1 MFTGLIQ
8 SLGQIE
14 HCDQRQIVIR
24 CPDLRDK
31 LVLGDSVAV
40 NGVCLTVAKIQTS
53 GFVADVSPET
63 LNRSNLGEKDST
75 PVNLELA
82 LAVGDRLGGH
92 FVTGHIDGIGTLRE
106 SKMQGGAWE
115 ISFEAI
121 SSVGR
126 YIVFKGSV
134 TVNGVSLTVAD
145 CNDDGTSF
153 SVAVIP
159 HTYQNT
165 NLSYLKSGGKVN
177 LESDVL
183 GKYVEKFLRLDRQ
196 ENHQSNGHTKE
207 KEITADFLTEHGWHS

>member
-14 HCDQRQIVIR
+14 HCDRRQIAIR

-63 LNRSNLGEKDST
+63 LNRSNLGELNST

-92 FVTGHIDGIGTLRE
+92 FVTGHIDGIGTLCE
-106 SKMQGGAWE
+106 TKMQGGAWE

-121 SSVGR
+121 PSVGR
-126 YIVFKGSV
+126 YIVFKGSI

-145 CNDDGTSF
+145 CNEDGTNF

-165 NLSYLKSGGKVN
+165 NLSYLKSGSKVN

-196 ENHQSNGHTKE
+196 EKHQVNGSHQE
-207 KEITADFLTEHGWHS
+207 SEITPDFLAEHGWY

>member
-14 HCDQRQIVIR
+14 HCDREQIVIR
-24 CPDLRDK
+24 CPDLRNK
-31 LVLGDSVAV
+31 LSLGDSVAV
-40 NGVCLTVAKIQTS
+40 NGVCLTVSKLMTS
-53 GFVADVSPET
+53 GFVADISPET
-63 LNRSNLGEKDST
+63 LNRSNLGDSNSM

-92 FVTGHIDGIGTLRE
+92 FVTGHIDGIGTLIE

-115 ISFEAI
+115 MSFNAI
-121 SSVGR
+121 ASVGR

-134 TVNGVSLTVAD
+134 CVNGISLTVAS
-145 CNDDGTSF
+145 CNDDGTYF

-165 NLSYLKSGGKVN
+165 NLSYLRSQSKVN

-183 GKYVEKFLRLDRQ
+183 GKYVEKFLRLGFSTANR
-196 ENHQSNGHTKE
+196 SNGSLT
-207 KEITADFLTEHGWHS
+207 EITADFLAEHGWQ

>member
-63 LNRSNLGEKDST
+63 LNRSNLGEKNPT

-92 FVTGHIDGIGTLRE
+92 FVTGHIDGIGTLLE

-145 CNDDGTSF
+145 CNEDGTNF

-165 NLSYLKSGGKVN
+165 NLSHLKSGSKVN

-196 ENHQSNGHTKE
+196 GNHQSNGHPKE
-207 KEITADFLTEHGWHS
+207 KEITVDFLAEHGWH

>member
-14 HCDQRQIVIR
+14 HCDRRQIAIR

-115 ISFEAI
+115 ISFETV

-145 CNDDGTSF
+145 CNEDGTSF

-165 NLSYLKSGGKVN
+165 NLSHLKSGSKVN

-183 GKYVEKFLRLDRQ
+183 GKYVERFLRLDRQ
-196 ENHQSNGHTKE
+196 ANNQPNRNPKE
-207 KEITADFLTEHGWHS
+207 KEITADFLAEHGW

>member
-14 HCDQRQIVIR
+14 HCDRRQIAIR

-31 LVLGDSVAV
+31 LVLGDSVSV
-40 NGVCLTVAKIQTS
+40 NGVCLTVAKIQAS

-63 LNRSNLGEKDST
+63 LNRSNLGEQNST

-92 FVTGHIDGIGTLRE
+92 FVTGHIDGIGALLETR
-106 SKMQGGAWE
+106 MQSGAWE
-115 ISFEAI
+115 ISFAVLPT
-121 SSVGR
+121 VGR
-126 YIVFKGSV
+126 YIVFKGSI

-145 CNDDGTSF
+145 CNEDGTSF
-153 SVAVIP
+153 SIAVIP

-165 NLSYLKSGGKVN
+165 NLSHLKSGSRVN

-196 ENHQSNGHTKE
+196 ATHQSNGFPQE
-207 KEITADFLTEHGWHS
+207 REITVDFLAEHGW

>member
-14 HCDQRQIVIR
+14 HCDRRQIAIR

-106 SKMQGGAWE
+106 TKMQGGAWE
-115 ISFEAI
+115 IDFEAI
-121 SSVGR
+121 AAVGR
-126 YIVFKGSV
+126 YIVLKGSV

-145 CNDDGTSF
+145 CNEDGTNF

-159 HTYQNT
+159 HTFGNT
-165 NLSYLKSGGKVN
+165 NLSHLKSGSKVN

-196 ENHQSNGHTKE
+196 ASHQSNLSPQE
-207 KEITADFLTEHGWHS
+207 REITVDFLAEHGWA

>member
-14 HCDQRQIVIR
+14 YCDRAQISIR

-63 LNRSNLGEKDST
+63 LNRSNLGGLNST

-92 FVTGHIDGIGTLRE
+92 FVTGHIDGIGTLCE
-106 SKMQGGAWE
+106 TKMQGGSWE

-121 SSVGR
+121 PSVGR

-145 CNDDGTSF
+145 CNDEGTNF

-165 NLSYLKSGGKVN
+165 NLSYLKSGSKVN

-183 GKYVEKFLRLDRQ
+183 GKYVEKFLRLDRR
-196 ENHQSNGHTKE
+196 ENHQANGHPKE
-207 KEITADFLTEHGWHS
+207 KEITADFLAEHGW

>member
-14 HCDQRQIVIR
+14 HCDRHQIMIR

-63 LNRSNLGEKDST
+63 LNRSNLGDQNST

-92 FVTGHIDGIGTLRE
+92 FVTGHIDGIGTLHE
-106 SKMQGGAWE
+106 TKMQGGAWE
-115 ISFEAI
+115 MSFAAI
-121 SSVGR
+121 AAVGR

-165 NLSYLKSGGKVN
+165 NLSYLRPGSKVN

-183 GKYVEKFLRLDRQ
+183 GKYVEKFLRLERQ
-196 ENHQSNGHTKE
+196 EAHQPNGSPQE
-207 KEITADFLTEHGWHS
+207 KEITADFLAEHGW